1 MTDSSL
7 PFLSLTKGR
16 MHEAYG
22 AGAPVFAC
30 ALVQLCRGHVIWV
43 REGWRLEQI
52 NPVGMAAFLDPATLI
67 LCQTKDQLEALAV
80 AEDALRSGAAAV
92 VVIEL
97 SKPVGLTEGRRLQL
111 AAREGNATGL
121 ALIGAEAMGSNAAET
136 RWQCLPV
143 FEPDAGT
150 TPGRQDSTLQQWDL
164 KKNKS
169 GTLGSWH
176 VRWDAASR
184 RICVVPPAG
193 DRPGAAPAPGDRAV
207 CADASTTKHQP
218 DLLPERGGRAAESG

>member
-22 AGAPVFAC
+22 AAAPVFAC
-30 ALVQLCRGHVIWV
+30 VLAHHCRGPVIWV
-43 REGWRLEQI
+43 REGWRLEQL
-52 NPVGMAAFLDPATLI
+52 NPVGLAGFLNPAELI

-80 AEDALRSGAAAV
+80 AEDALRSGAVAM

-97 SKPVGLTEGRRLQL
+97 SKAVGLTEGRRLQL
-111 AAREGNATGL
+111 AARDGRATGL

-136 RWQCLPV
+136 RWQCQPV
-143 FEPDAGT
+143 FDAEE
-150 TPGRQDSTLQQWDL
+150 TPQDSTLQQWDL

-184 RICVVPPAG
+184 RICVVSPAG
-193 DRPGAAPAPGDRAV
+193 HRPGAAPAPDDGAV
-207 CADASTTKHQP
+207 CADASTAKHKP
-218 DLLPERGGRAAESG
+218 GLLPERGSRRARSG